1 MAKKKEDQTKGI
13 QVMGEKILL
22 LQTETFKGTTLIDIN
37 IAASSSKKEIVGV
50 GDLVDA
56 KRFPV
61 GKRVL
66 LNAYN
71 MAANVGPSVQVSE
84 DEVTKETTHHALLL
98 VDVSDIAALLPATFV
113 EHAAPPKLP
122 Q

>member
-22 LQTETFKGTTLIDIN
+22 LQTETFKGTKLVGVN
-37 IAASSSKKEIVGV
+37 SAASSSKKEIIGV
-50 GDLVDA
+50 GDQVDET
-56 KRFPV
+56 RFPV

-84 DEVTKETTHHALLL
+84 DEVTKETTHHALLI
-98 VDVSDIAALLPATFV
+98 VDVADIAALLPETYV